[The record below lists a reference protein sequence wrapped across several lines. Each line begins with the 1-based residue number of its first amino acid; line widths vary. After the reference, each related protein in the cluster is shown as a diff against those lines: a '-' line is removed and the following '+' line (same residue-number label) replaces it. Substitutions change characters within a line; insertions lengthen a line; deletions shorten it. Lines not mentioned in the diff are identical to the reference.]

1 MYENFAKVAE
11 EEGFKEIATKFR
23 MVGAIE
29 KHHEERYRQ
38 LISNIEEGVV
48 FSKEDDRIWICRNC
62 GHVVIGKKAPAVC
75 PVCAHPQSYFEIK
88 AENYM

>member
-1 MYENFAKVAE
+1 MYEGFAKEAE
-11 EEGFKEIATKFR
+11 EEGFKDIAAKFR

-29 KHHEERYRQ
+29 KHHEERYRK
-38 LISNIEEGVV
+38 LLSNIEEGLV
-48 FSKEDDRIWICRNC
+48 FSKDDDRIWICRNC

-75 PVCAHPQSYFEIK
+75 PVCAHPQSYFEVK